1 MARPLVSVCAQLMA
15 TIGNATIQA
24 PNHFIEFE
32 KEKMVEAVALNKSDP
47 PRVSLT
53 AAIIINSIF
62 SLVLLCVSIINIYFI
77 FAAKRNVFSGEVD
90 TTEGG
95 SKSLLQTV
103 VGSPPKKWIAWG
115 LVACCVMLVFTM
127 FWQTMALSHVN
138 MLECKSLEKKDST

>member
-1 MARPLVSVCAQLMA
+1 MV
-15 TIGNATIQA
+15 TIENATIQA

-90 TTEGG
+90 KGDATRPQ
-95 SKSLLQTV
+95 SLLQTV